1 MRQPDVYRNLCAA
14 LKPSAHSVEEVLH
27 MTKQETNRRRSGRR
41 TLAALAACACL
52 CLSVAGVN
60 AATDGAIAQWIITN
74 LSPTG
79 DPYHLTGQM
88 PGGGETD
95 VYLQW
100 AWVENRD
107 GRAILVTPGEEIDI
121 TQALAE
127 EGTYVYQGEM
137 DGAALRAEVT
147 GTAEDWTIQAQ
158 VDGGQGEKTYYTFR
172 ADEGDAVANAG

>member
-1 MRQPDVYRNLCAA
+1 
-14 LKPSAHSVEEVLH
+14 

-107 GRAILVTPGEEIDI
+107 GRAILVTPGKRSISPRRWQKREPMSIKARW
-121 TQALAE
+121 TRR
-127 EGTYVYQGEM
+127 
-137 DGAALRAEVT
+137 AAGR
-147 GTAEDWTIQAQ
+147 GDRTAEDWTIQAQ